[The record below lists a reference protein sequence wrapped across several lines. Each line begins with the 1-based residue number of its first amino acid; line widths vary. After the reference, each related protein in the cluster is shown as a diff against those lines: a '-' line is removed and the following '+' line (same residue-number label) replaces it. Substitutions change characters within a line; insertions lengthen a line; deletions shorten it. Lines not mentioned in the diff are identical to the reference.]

1 MRMLSFILIL
11 LLLAGCR
18 QDVKSEPAE
27 KENIGITLFGV
38 GLGVRIDELPESKTV
53 REDKDNGLLL
63 VDKYQGEVAR
73 VTVDGEGRVRS
84 LEADTLISVEKDRV
98 QWLVG
103 LEDYK
108 DVEKKLAQTGMK
120 WTETEEGFDV
130 VLDESALMRLI
141 FTKNPRF
148 LGAVVLERRN

>member
-1 MRMLSFILIL
+1 MLSVILIL
-11 LLLAGCR
+11 LLLVGCR
-18 QDVKSEPAE
+18 QEGESKPAGG
-27 KENIGITLFGV
+27 ENASITLFGV

-73 VTVDGEGRVRS
+73 VTVDVEGRVTS

-108 DVEKKLAQTGMK
+108 DVEKKLAEAGMK
-120 WTETEEGFDV
+120 WTETEEGADV
-130 VLDESALMRLI
+130 VLDESALMRLV
-141 FTKNPRF
+141 FTKNPQF
-148 LGAVVLERRN
+148 LGAVVLKRRN

>member
-53 REDKDNGLLL
+53 
-63 VDKYQGEVAR
+63 
-73 VTVDGEGRVRS
+73 
-84 LEADTLISVEKDRV
+84 
-98 QWLVG
+98 
-103 LEDYK
+103 
-108 DVEKKLAQTGMK
+108 
-120 WTETEEGFDV
+120 
-130 VLDESALMRLI
+130 
-141 FTKNPRF
+141 
-148 LGAVVLERRN
+148 

>member
-1 MRMLSFILIL
+1 MRLLSVILIL

-18 QDVKSEPAE
+18 QEVESEPAE
-27 KENIGITLFGV
+27 RENASITLFGV

-73 VTVDGEGRVRS
+73 VTVDSEGRVRS

-108 DVEKKLAQTGMK
+108 DVEKTLAEAGMK
-120 WTETEEGFDV
+120 WTETEEGVDV
-130 VLDESALMRLI
+130 VLDESALMRLV
-141 FTKNPRF
+141 FTKNPQF
-148 LGAVVLERRN
+148 LGAVVLKLRD